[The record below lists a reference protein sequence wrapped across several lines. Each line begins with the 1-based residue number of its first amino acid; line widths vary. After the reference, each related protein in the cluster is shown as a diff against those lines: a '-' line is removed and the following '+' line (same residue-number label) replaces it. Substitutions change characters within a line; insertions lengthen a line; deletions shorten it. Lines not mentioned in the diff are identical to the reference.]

1 MTSAVRRGARLL
13 AVSLLLLG
21 VGACSRFLN
30 DDEGLIRNRD
40 DDYRDARTV
49 PPPEVPA
56 DLDGSGIR
64 DSMFVPEVS
73 GMDAYLA
80 QEDFE
85 LPRPATLFAPEEE
98 RQVRIQRFGEDEW
111 VVAPDPPSVVWPR
124 VKQFLSDNGVAIVR
138 ETPETGVLETEW
150 ITIEARPYRD
160 VVRATLAQGSP
171 EPVQGLRLRVEQAV
185 RRGATEVHLLQAGV
199 ERRPEDFSWPPRS
212 TRPAIATSLLR
223 ELAGYLAADV
233 GQAGFSLRAQD
244 IASEAKAEVL
254 TSRDAPPSLRL
265 RLPFPRAWAT
275 IGTALTNAAIE
286 VDSADR
292 ETRRF
297 LVHFDP
303 ALFAGE
309 ETGFFGRLLGRGPG
323 EPDVYLLSLTE
334 AENGYDLHVLD
345 PETGAPADRELGE
358 QLLSV
363 LREYAS

>member
-1 MTSAVRRGARLL
+1 MSPAVRRDLRLL
-13 AVSLLLLG
+13 VAVLVLLG
-21 VGACSRFLN
+21 AAGCSRFMN

-40 DDYRDARTV
+40 DDYRTARMV
-49 PPPEVPA
+49 PPPDVPA

-64 DSMFVPEVS
+64 EAMFVPEVS

-80 QEDFE
+80 QEEFE

-98 RQVRIQRFGEDEW
+98 RQVRIQRFGDDEW

-124 VKQFLSDNGVAIVR
+124 VKQFLSDNGVAVVR
-138 ETPETGVLETEW
+138 ETPERGVLETEW

-160 VVRATLAQGSP
+160 IVRATLAQGSP

-185 RRGATEVHLLQAGV
+185 RRGATEVHLVQAGV
-199 ERRPEDFSWPPRS
+199 ERRPEDFAWPAQS
-212 TRPAIATSLLR
+212 TRPTIASSLLR

-254 TSRDAPPSLRL
+254 TPRDAPPSLRL

-286 VDSADR
+286 VDGADR
-292 ETRRF
+292 ETREF

-309 ETGFFGRLLGRGPG
+309 ETGFLGRLLGRGPG
-323 EPDVYLLSLTE
+323 EAALYLLSL
-334 AENGYDLHVLD
+334 AESEDGFDLRVLD
-345 PETGAPADRELGE
+345 PETGRPADRELGE